1 MADEK
6 APIEKIYEAVLE
18 KMGEDDDGRHVCR
31 VLFQDIRD
39 YLDKEGRDPA
49 KVPENEIL
57 RLALTGM
64 LTQKEGKLSSYEA
77 IIANA
82 EVRTG
87 LPQAISAYVKERMR
101 VIT

>member
-1 MADEK
+1 M
-6 APIEKIYEAVLE
+6 
-18 KMGEDDDGRHVCR
+18 
-31 VLFQDIRD
+31 
-39 YLDKEGRDPA
+39 
-49 KVPENEIL
+49 PENEIL